1 MVSPEQIHI
10 EKLKKKMTASEGL
23 KHIDSN
29 IGFKISEAPSPESA
43 H

>member
-10 EKLKKKMTASEGL
+10 EKLKKMTASEGL

>member
-10 EKLKKKMTASEGL
+10 EKLKKMIASEGL
-23 KHIDSN
+23 KHRDSN